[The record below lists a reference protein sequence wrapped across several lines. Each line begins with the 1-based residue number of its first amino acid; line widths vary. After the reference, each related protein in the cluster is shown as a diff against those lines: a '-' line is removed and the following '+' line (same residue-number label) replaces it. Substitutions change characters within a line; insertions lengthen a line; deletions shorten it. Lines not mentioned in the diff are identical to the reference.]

1 MSLHLSVS
9 YGSLALFLVCFV
21 LRPTHGNFYFT
32 IFLRDVF
39 LENTSEGDWEDCGVG
54 KSA

>member
-9 YGSLALFLVCFV
+9 YGSLALSLVCFV